1 MNMFTHASLS
11 GETRFAFRAADPSA
25 TAEELI
31 ALAKEVR
38 DWPRALTLAEM
49 EGATPALWRALQPH
63 RAELPKE
70 IAEFLRMR
78 TMVSEFRMTLL
89 SQRAQDSVRAIV
101 AAGIPVMLLKGAA
114 IGALTDPTFRTRP
127 MGDVDLLVHPAD
139 APRAAELLLA
149 TGWSV
154 TSDEVVVELLQGQH
168 HLPHFVR
175 ADLPGLRLELH
186 TMLLPP
192 GHAFPLDLAELWRET
207 ILAPA
212 PFEGAVLLSPEHH
225 VLHASI
231 HFAWQHRVNFGAWRT
246 LRSIAAM
253 TKRPDFHWERLER
266 IARSAKAGTTVYWTL
281 RMAELLSAISAPK
294 ELMQRLAPPNASWV
308 MRALE
313 RHFIAAIAQ
322 GEGANSP
329 SVWLNRRLWLAALR
343 PEWSGLGK
351 VPSRDRGRDWDR
363 AYGRESKESSMARV
377 TRHAG
382 NYRHWM
388 AFVSRTIFGW

>member
-1 MNMFTHASLS
+1 MPSHAALS
-11 GETRFAFRAADPSA
+11 SETRFAFRAADPSV
-25 TAEELI
+25 TPEELI
-31 ALAKEVR
+31 ALAKVMR

-89 SQRAQDSVRAIV
+89 SQRAQDSVRAIA

-127 MGDVDLLVHPAD
+127 MGDVDLLVHPEHA
-139 APRAAELLLA
+139 ARASELLLE

-175 ADLPGLRLELH
+175 SDLPGLRLELH

-192 GHAFPLDLAELWRET
+192 GHSFALELDELWRLA
-207 ILAPA
+207 IPAPA
-212 PFEGAVLLSPEHH
+212 PFDGAVLLSPEHH

-231 HFAWQHRVNFGAWRT
+231 HFAWQHRVHFGAWRT
-246 LRSIAAM
+246 VRSIAAM
-253 TKRPDFHWERLER
+253 TQRPDFSWERLEAL
-266 IARSAKAGTTVYWTL
+266 ARSTKAGTTVYWTL
-281 RMAELLSAISAPK
+281 RMSQLLSAIPVPGEVLK
-294 ELMQRLAPPNASWV
+294 RLAPPNPAWL

-313 RHFIAAIAQ
+313 RHFVAAIAQ
-322 GEGANSP
+322 GEGVHSP
-329 SVWLNRRLWLAALR
+329 SVWTNRRLWLAALR

-351 VPSRDRGRDWDR
+351 VPAHDRGRDWDR
-363 AYGRESKESSMARV
+363 AYGRESREGAIARV

-388 AFVSRTIFGW
+388 AFFSRTILGR